1 MAGTVTTNAPDV
13 IGIRIVNGYGADVS
27 AKFTTYKVTRDSG
40 DAESDAEWNAAH
52 TSVGQEF
59 TITADDLGI
68 AKYLQPVMFT
78 IIASGEGMT
87 DIATSFTERFVST
100 EELHIE
106 FQPVEGSSYTVMAS
120 RVDTTI
126 EARLYFGSEDV
137 TDSILL
143 RSSSVMKWSRDSGIP
158 EEDAAWEPTLVA
170 PNVIH
175 IVDKANER
183 HDCGTY
189 WLERLKVIFAFTAT
203 VQFTAAEA
211 KTIDG
216 AMQIGK

>member
-13 IGIRIVNGYGADVS
+13 IGIRVVNGYGADVS
-27 AKFTTYKVTRDSG
+27 AKFTAYKVTRDSG

-52 TSVGQEF
+52 TSVGQEL
-59 TITADDLGI
+59 TLTSDDLGM

-78 IIASGEGMT
+78 VTASGEGMT

-143 RSSSVMKWSRDSGIP
+143 RSSSVMKWSRNSGIP

-216 AMQIGK
+216 AMQIGN